1 MRSSFLIHFLGNAQ
15 DIIDASKILKE
26 MGSHI
31 VVGVRVGG
39 RITSTIDLST
49 NHLLKNGEL
58 KDANVEQELKNIIEK
73 SIKEQS
79 RQYKQKTNFGKYQK
93 AKERACIAYMESEHR
108 V

>member
-1 MRSSFLIHFLGNAQ
+1 
-15 DIIDASKILKE
+15 

-93 AKERACIAYMESEHR
+93 AKRERASRIWKASIAYMEST
-108 V
+108 VVDISIPPPSFKPVSL